1 MDSIL
6 NLPHGLMFWTVVNFG
21 IFLLLIIK
29 FGGKGI
35 IKILNERENSIQN
48 SIDEAKKERLEAQK
62 LLKESTEKI
71 ENAQQEVALI
81 LAKGREQSEAIIRKT
96 TEDAEK
102 VKQQKIEEAIKE
114 IERNKDIALN
124 QLRSEVAD
132 LVVDATEKIISVK
145 LNKDQDLKLVENYI
159 DKLPKN

>member
-1 MDSIL
+1 MDSLL
-6 NLPHGLMFWTVVNFG
+6 NLPHGLMFWTIINFG
-21 IFLLLIIK
+21 IFLFLIIK

-35 IKILNERENSIQN
+35 INALNERENSIN
-48 SIDEAKKERLEAQK
+48 KAIADAETANREAQK
-62 LLKESTEKI
+62 LLNESKEKI

-102 VKQQKIEEAIKE
+102 VKQAKLEEAIRE
-114 IERNKDIALN
+114 IERNKEIALT
-124 QLRSEVAD
+124 QLRTEVAD
-132 LVVDATEKIISVK
+132 LVVNATEKIISVK
-145 LNKDQDLKLVENYI
+145 LNKEQDFSLIQNSI

>member
-1 MDSIL
+1 MDSLL
-6 NLPHGLMFWTVVNFG
+6 NLPHGLMFWTIINFG
-21 IFLLLIIK
+21 IFLFLIIK

-35 IKILNERENSIQN
+35 INALNERENSIN
-48 SIDEAKKERLEAQK
+48 KAIADAETANREAKK
-62 LLKESTEKI
+62 LLNESKEKI

-102 VKQQKIEEAIKE
+102 VKQAKLEEAIRE
-114 IERNKDIALN
+114 IERNKEIALT
-124 QLRSEVAD
+124 QLRTEVAD
-132 LVVDATEKIISVK
+132 LVVNATEKIISVK
-145 LNKDQDLKLVENYI
+145 LNKEQDFSLIQNSI

>member
-1 MDSIL
+1 
-6 NLPHGLMFWTVVNFG
+6 MFWTIINFG
-21 IFLLLIIK
+21 IFLFLIIK

-35 IKILNERENSIQN
+35 INALNERENSIN
-48 SIDEAKKERLEAQK
+48 KAIADAETANREALK
-62 LLKESTEKI
+62 LLNESKEKI

-102 VKQQKIEEAIKE
+102 VKQAKLEEAIRE
-114 IERNKDIALN
+114 IERNKEIALT
-124 QLRSEVAD
+124 QLRTEVAD
-132 LVVDATEKIISVK
+132 LVVNATEKIISVK
-145 LNKDQDLKLVENYI
+145 LNKEQDFSLIQNSI

>member
-1 MDSIL
+1 MDSLL
-6 NLPHGLMFWTVVNFG
+6 NLPHGLMFWTIINFG
-21 IFLLLIIK
+21 IFLFLIIK

-35 IKILNERENSIQN
+35 INALNERENSIN
-48 SIDEAKKERLEAQK
+48 KAIADAETANREALK
-62 LLKESTEKI
+62 LLNESKEKI

-102 VKQQKIEEAIKE
+102 VKQAKLEEAIRE
-114 IERNKDIALN
+114 IERNKEIALT
-124 QLRSEVAD
+124 QLRTEVAD
-132 LVVDATEKIISVK
+132 LVVNATEKIISVK
-145 LNKDQDLKLVENYI
+145 LNKEQDFSLIQNSI

>member
-1 MDSIL
+1 MDSLL
-6 NLPHGLMFWTVVNFG
+6 NLPHGLMFWTIVNFG
-21 IFLLLIIK
+21 IFLFLVIK

-35 IKILNERENSIQN
+35 IKALNERENSIN
-48 SIDEAKKERLEAQK
+48 KAIADAENANREAQK
-62 LLKESTEKI
+62 LLNESKEKI

-102 VKQQKIEEAIKE
+102 VKQVKLEEAIRE
-114 IERNKDIALN
+114 IERNKEIALT
-124 QLRSEVAD
+124 QLRTEVAD
-132 LVVDATEKIISVK
+132 LVVNATEKIISVK
-145 LNKDQDLKLVENYI
+145 LNKEQDFTLIQNSI

>member
-1 MDSIL
+1 MDSLL
-6 NLPHGLMFWTVVNFG
+6 NLPHGLMFWTIINFG
-21 IFLLLIIK
+21 IFLFLVIK

-35 IKILNERENSIQN
+35 IKALNERENNINQAIAN
-48 SIDEAKKERLEAQK
+48 AENANREAQK
-62 LLKESTEKI
+62 LLNESKEKI

-96 TEDAEK
+96 SEDAEK

-114 IERNKDIALN
+114 IERNKDIALS

-132 LVVDATEKIISVK
+132 LVVNATEKIISVK
-145 LNKDQDLKLVENYI
+145 LNKDQDLRLVEDYI
-159 DKLPKN
+159 EKLPKN